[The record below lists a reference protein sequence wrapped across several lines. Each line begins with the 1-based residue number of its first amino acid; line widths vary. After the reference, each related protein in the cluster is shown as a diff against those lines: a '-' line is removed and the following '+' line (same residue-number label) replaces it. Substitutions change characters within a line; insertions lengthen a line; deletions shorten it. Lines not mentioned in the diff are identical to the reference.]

1 MCGCCCLLFHFKLK
15 MTRVKIKS
23 DDGYTLMIFFYT
35 GKFKHF
41 KIGENLVV
49 RPNSSFYKI
58 GCVYKNGDTCY
69 TENIRN
75 KIFK

>member
-1 MCGCCCLLFHFKLK
+1 MMAIL
-15 MTRVKIKS
+15 
-23 DDGYTLMIFFYT
+23 LMIFFLHWKMQT
-35 GKFKHF
+35 FKS
-41 KIGENLVV
+41 GENLVV

-58 GCVYKNGDTCY
+58 GCVYKNGHMCY